1 MTEQDIYSVF
11 DSDGLLSS
19 NLDNYEYREDQLSMA
34 LNVFECFKNN
44 ATWAVEA
51 GTGTGKS
58 YAYLV
63 PAMLEAFEDK
73 DRRTVIATSTIN
85 LQQQLLEKDI
95 PVLFNLFG
103 KKCNVTLAVGRN
115 NYLCLRR
122 LNEELASVPLL
133 AESGISEYQ
142 GLQEFAANTET
153 GLRTELKGRPD
164 PQLWNRVC
172 SESDLCMGNKC
183 PFFTDCFYFKAKKNL
198 SAASIIVCNHH
209 LLFTDSAT
217 RLEGELDYSD
227 ECILP
232 PFSHLIIDEAH
243 NIERH
248 ATDLFTIEYSS
259 RVLRRQLDMI
269 YDSKWHK
276 GRGVRL
282 LDQLAP
288 YCPDKDL
295 YTSIVSDIGI
305 VSSDAETLN
314 SAMLSFM
321 EVNRLSHLLLRQTNA
336 PRILNDVRPLAMN
349 LIGNA
354 KLLVSEITGFST
366 KLQLSEENEHR
377 RDDLTVHASRINLI
391 IDHLKEFINWIEWD
405 GDIRYLEVNSVRD
418 IKTVS
423 FMKAPLDV
431 APVLRQALFSKID
444 SVVCTSAT
452 MDLKDNFGYWCRSV
466 GLPAPGKVFRGM
478 VYDSPFDYKNRLMLL
493 TPYDAIDYNKDKE
506 DEYAEYLCRN
516 IYSAIASSGGG
527 ALVLFTGYHLME
539 SVYATLKPQLDRL
552 GINSMLQ
559 GEASRFDLLTRFR
572 EDTDSVLFATSSFW
586 EGVDAPGDTL
596 RLVIITKLPFKMP
609 DEPIFKARSE
619 ALEKEGKS
627 SFFFLSLPDATLRL
641 KQGFGRLMRHTRDR
655 GIVLILDSR
664 VVSKQYGALMLSSLP
679 ESYHPETTV
688 AGIPDKI
695 ENFLY

>member
-19 NLDNYEYREDQLSMA
+19 NLENYEYREDQLSMA
-34 LNVFECFKNN
+34 LNVFSCFENN
-44 ATWAVEA
+44 ETWAVEA

-63 PAMLEAFEDK
+63 PAMLDAFEDK

-95 PVLFNLFG
+95 PVLFDLFG

-122 LNEELASVPLL
+122 LNEELSSVPLL
-133 AESGISEYQ
+133 AGSGISEYQ
-142 GLQEFAANTET
+142 GIQEFASETET
-153 GLRTELKGRPD
+153 GLRTELKGKPD
-164 PQLWNRVC
+164 PQLWSRVC

-183 PFFTDCFYFKAKKNL
+183 PFFSDCFYFKAKKNL
-198 SAASIIVCNHH
+198 SNASIIICNHH

-217 RLEGELDYSD
+217 RLEGNIDYSED
-227 ECILP
+227 CILP

-248 ATDLFTIEYSS
+248 ATDLFTVEYSS

-282 LDQLAP
+282 LDQLVP

-295 YTSIVSDIGI
+295 YSAIVSDIALLT
-305 VSSDAETLN
+305 SDSETLN

-321 EVNRLSHLLLRQTNA
+321 EVNRLSHLLLSQTNA
-336 PRILNDVRPLAMN
+336 PKILNNVRPLALN
-349 LIGNA
+349 LIENS
-354 KLLVSEITGFST
+354 KRLVGQITDFSA
-366 KLQLSEENEHR
+366 KLQLSEEDEHR
-377 RDDLTVHASRINLI
+377 RDDLTVHTARISLI
-391 IDHLKEFINWIEWD
+391 TDCLKEFVNWIEWD
-405 GDIRYLEVNSVRD
+405 SDIRYLEVNNVRD

-431 APVLRQALFSKID
+431 APVLRDALFSKID

-452 MDLKDNFGYWCRSV
+452 MDLKDNFGYFCRSV
-466 GLPAPGKVFRGM
+466 GLPAPNKSFRGK

-493 TPYDAIDYNKDKE
+493 TPYDAADYNKDRE
-506 DEYAEYLCRN
+506 DEYAEYLCTN
-516 IYSAIASSGGG
+516 IYNAVSSSGGG

-539 SVYATLKPQLDRL
+539 SVYANLKPMLDRL

-572 EDTDSVLFATSSFW
+572 EDRDSVLFATSSFW

-609 DEPIFKARSE
+609 DEPIFKARSQ

-688 AGIPDKI
+688 ENVPSKI

>member
-1 MTEQDIYSVF
+1 MTEKDIYSVF

-19 NLDNYEYREDQLSMA
+19 NLDNYEYREDQLNMA
-34 LNVFECFKNN
+34 LNVYECFRDSS
-44 ATWAVEA
+44 TWAVEA

-63 PAMLEAFEDK
+63 PAMLEAFEDR

-142 GLQEFAANTET
+142 GIQEFAANTET
-153 GLRTELKGRPD
+153 GLRTELRGRPD

-183 PFFTDCFYFKAKKNL
+183 PFFSDCFYFKAKKNL
-198 SAASIIVCNHH
+198 SSASIIVCNHH

-248 ATDLFTIEYSS
+248 ATDLFTVEYSS

-295 YTSIVSDIGI
+295 YALIISDIGL
-305 VSSDAETLN
+305 VSADAETLN

-336 PRILNDVRPLAMN
+336 PRILNDIRPMALN

-354 KLLVSEITGFST
+354 KRLVGEITGFSE

-377 RDDLTVHASRINLI
+377 RDDLTVHASRISLI
-391 IDHLKEFINWIEWD
+391 IDRLKEFINWIEWD
-405 GDIRYLEVNSVRD
+405 GDIRYLEVNTVRE

-431 APVLRQALFSKID
+431 APVLREALFSKID

-466 GLPAPGKVFRGM
+466 GLPAPNKIFKGKV
-478 VYDSPFDYKNRLMLL
+478 YNSPFDYKNRLMLL
-493 TPYDAIDYNKDKE
+493 TPYDAVDYNKDKE
-506 DEYAEYLCRN
+506 DEYAEYLSRN

-527 ALVLFTGYHLME
+527 ALVLFTGYHLMQD
-539 SVYATLKPQLDRL
+539 VYATLKPQLDRL

-559 GEASRFDLLTRFR
+559 GESSRFDLLTRFR

-641 KQGFGRLMRHTRDR
+641 KQGFGRLMRHTKDR

-688 AGIPDKI
+688 ENVPDKI